1 MSLGRGCEMRLKWW
15 WDSGW
20 DGGTP
25 ESFPFYLGFM
35 RGLAVGLKFVSN
47 VLGLDVRYH
56 QETRWWWFVQRLKP
70 DVINSVT
77 GAWFIGYSESGS
89 RLGSEKERECHS
101 GSGIRLGSE
110 KERSMS
116 FGIRRE

>member
-1 MSLGRGCEMRLKWW
+1 MVVLPRAFLFILDLCG
-15 WDSGW
+15 
-20 DGGTP
+20 
-25 ESFPFYLGFM
+25 
-35 RGLAVGLKFVSN
+35 GLAVGLKFVSN

-70 DVINSVT
+70 NVINSIT

-101 GSGIRLGSE
+101 GSGIGLGSE

>member
-1 MSLGRGCEMRLKWW
+1 VSLGRGCEMRLKWW

-110 KERSMS
+110 KVRSMS